1 MKNLVWTKG
10 RWGLVLILV
19 IFGVFTLGRGLQAQD
34 YPVRPISMLVGF
46 APGAATD
53 ICARLIAREAEKIL
67 SQEIV
72 PLNKPG
78 GGGAVA
84 AGILASSRPDGY
96 TILADVSAALTNS
109 PHLEKVN
116 YDPLKDFIFIFQ
128 YGDLVPIYIIPADS
142 PHKSFKEVMEFAR
155 KNPGKFSVGTPGV
168 GTSPN
173 LAMELIKLREKI
185 DIPIIPYGGS
195 APAMTALLGG
205 HISCV
210 GTSTPTAIPYL
221 KANKARAIAVTS
233 DQRNEATPDAPTLK
247 ELGYTYAVLRE
258 VFLIA
263 APKGTPPAIVE
274 KLIDAFRKAAET
286 SEYRTKTKAL
296 YTYPDRPLY
305 GDQLKEFIEQDYAR
319 SGEIIRGAKLGK

>member
-1 MKNLVWTKG
+1 
-10 RWGLVLILV
+10 
-19 IFGVFTLGRGLQAQD
+19 
-34 YPVRPISMLVGF
+34 
-46 APGAATD
+46 
-53 ICARLIAREAEKIL
+53 
-67 SQEIV
+67 
-72 PLNKPG
+72 
-78 GGGAVA
+78 
-84 AGILASSRPDGY
+84 
-96 TILADVSAALTNS
+96 LADVSAALTNS

-128 YGDLVPIYIIPADS
+128 YGDLVPIYIVPADS

-173 LAMELIKLREKI
+173 LAMELIKLKEKI
-185 DIPIIPYGGS
+185 DIPVIPYGGS

-210 GTSTPTAIPYL
+210 GTSTPTAIPYI
-221 KANKARAIAVTS
+221 KSNKARAIAITA
-233 DQRNEATPDAPTLK
+233 DQRNEATPDVPTLK

-258 VFLIA
+258 VFLLA
-263 APKGTPPAIVE
+263 APKGTPPAIVG
-274 KLIDAFRKAAET
+274 KLIDAFRKAAAT
-286 SEYRTKTKAL
+286 SEYRTKTQAL

-305 GDQLKEFIEQDYAR
+305 GDQLKEFVEQDYAR